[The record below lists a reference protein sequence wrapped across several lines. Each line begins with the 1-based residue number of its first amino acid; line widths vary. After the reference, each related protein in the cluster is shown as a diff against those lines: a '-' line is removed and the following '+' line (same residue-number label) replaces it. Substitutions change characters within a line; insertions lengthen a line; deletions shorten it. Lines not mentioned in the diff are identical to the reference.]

1 MTWVNTWT
9 NGRVFHEQEG
19 PYERST
25 LVARYTI
32 PRFPSLLIPLLIPFH
47 PSSRSYQFNSILI
60 SYHAP
65 PAETIRQYATGA
77 THTRPGTTC
86 PPTLLLCGSLLYAGA
101 EAPHPCQGRGEGYAH
116 NPRTRRKKPTLVR
129 GGRGICRFPASCPGT
144 LPVWDASG
152 KYSAAAPPPAII
164 HKPGALC
171 YTISVFMPN
180 ST

>member
-25 LVARYTI
+25 LVARCTI

-101 EAPHPCQGRGEGYAH
+101 EAPHPCQGRGMPTTHARGE
-116 NPRTRRKKPTLVR
+116 KKPTLV
-129 GGRGICRFPASCPGT
+129 GRGEGYMP
-144 LPVWDASG
+144 LSG
-152 KYSAAAPPPAII
+152 IVSRNLARVGCKRKIFRHTPPA
-164 HKPGALC
+164 G
-171 YTISVFMPN
+171 YN
-180 ST
+180 S